1 MREAIGY
8 HSVNPT
14 RLTEDYFKFH
24 HTQQGRSRVLMNDKG
39 IGRIFFDL
47 RRATAQFAFYS
58 LGRNERNRYRSEGH
72 LSLSRNARNQAQ
84 EPPGGRSYLERTL
97 PRRAQAKQIKIEVK
111 ARPRRVDGLAY
122 GKSHGP
128 TITRGEQLS
137 AGPKADKIVV
147 AHVVNRAAT

>member
-1 MREAIGY
+1 MGSTTWRQ
-8 HSVNPT
+8 T
-14 RLTEDYFKFH
+14 
-24 HTQQGRSRVLMNDKG
+24 KG
-39 IGRIFFDL
+39 IRRIFFDL

-58 LGRNERNRYRSEGH
+58 LGREGKRQIPKQRAY
-72 LSLSRNARNQAQ
+72 LPLSRNARDQTQ
-84 EPPGGRSYLERTL
+84 EPDRLVMLHLGGRSYLERTL
-97 PRRAQAKQIKIEVK
+97 PRRAQAKQTKIEVK